1 MELETLLL
9 LVAFR
14 NRIYEPDLDRGLS
27 RFSEIVGRS
36 IGPGEFCA
44 ALARALVAGHIHDPV
59 QLPAGALQCHWQL
72 DLTSDGVIKVQDLLQ
87 SYGKSLDELIAHR
100 QPSQ

>member
-14 NRIYEPDLDRGLS
+14 NRVREPDLDGGLS

-36 IGPGEFCA
+36 IDPDDFCV
-44 ALARALVAGHIHDPV
+44 ALARALVAGHIRDPV
-59 QLPAGALQCHWQL
+59 QLQAGALQCHWQL
-72 DLTSDGVIKVQDLLQ
+72 DLTSDGVIRVQDLLQ
-87 SYGKSLDELIAHR
+87 GCGKSLDELIAPR
-100 QPSQ
+100 QPPQ